1 MKVVEYLPLY
11 GLIRNCD
18 RIITFNELTVPVKDL
33 FANYPELELEADQV
47 DQLDTFDCSSLQN
60 VLQQIHVSDEIINSF
75 LKNLLE
81 NYIKEG
87 GSTEHW
93 VRQTFRSVNNYN
105 TKLRSIIEL
114 YLLNISHFVSYTHS
128 VQSIVPPTSNTSTA
142 ITSTAQPTQPAYN
155 NLLDAFN
162 SAAEYNLVMAIL
174 HKNGYCSL
182 SGTWQ
187 DYNNAWKSS
196 VVNLIKW
203 LSIQGFCKRSKLT
216 PAEIQAICQNTFKT
230 EKISLSTIYHISPSP
245 KEFSHLL
252 PFLKPVF

>member
-33 FANYPELELEADQV
+33 FANYPELELEASQV
-47 DQLDTFDCSSLQN
+47 NQLDTFDCSSLQN
-60 VLQQIHVSDEIINSF
+60 VLQQIYINDEIITSC

-81 NYIKEG
+81 NYISEG

-114 YLLNISHFVSYTHS
+114 YLLNISHFVSYSQPDQSHNKPVTHP
-128 VQSIVPPTSNTSTA
+128 VTKIVATS
-142 ITSTAQPTQPAYN
+142 QPVYD

-162 SAAEYNLVMAIL
+162 SAAEYNRVMIIL
-174 HKNGYCSL
+174 HEKGFCTIN
-182 SGTWQ
+182 GTWR
-187 DYNNAWKSS
+187 DYTSGWRSLITKI
-196 VVNLIKW
+196 IKW
-203 LSIQGFCKRSKLT
+203 LAINGFCKNST
-216 PAEIQAICQNTFKT
+216 FSTSEIQAICINTFKT
-230 EKISLSTIYHISPSP
+230 EKISFSTIEHHHA
-245 KEFSHLL
+245 KRDEFSGL
-252 PFLKPVF
+252 FSESKK